1 MGAPEHSDSYAHNK
15 RKKQKY
21 DRHGNLRSDNL
32 TDHTRD
38 KKRSRGSY
46 ESDSDDGDDPQS
58 RIRREIKQEFNSRS
72 RSGKRSTGMK
82 PPPNSNYQ
90 GNNYNPNYVPRGAP
104 RGHVRS
110 TRGGSRDRHGNKKV
124 KSYRDRD
131 DEDAPVYE
139 GPNSSGPNRSDR
151 KREHPLTA
159 LDLKRLQDREE
170 MSDKKRRMRGLLDD
184 E

>member
-1 MGAPEHSDSYAHNK
+1 
-15 RKKQKY
+15 
-21 DRHGNLRSDNL
+21 
-32 TDHTRD
+32 
-38 KKRSRGSY
+38 
-46 ESDSDDGDDPQS
+46 
-58 RIRREIKQEFNSRS
+58 
-72 RSGKRSTGMK
+72 MK
-82 PPPNSNYQ
+82 PPINSNYQ
-90 GNNYNPNYVPRGAP
+90 GNNYNPNFVPSRGHPPRGGGAP
-104 RGHVRS
+104 RGHIRS

-159 LDLKRLQDREE
+159 LDLKRMNDREE